1 MASTGDERVKFYQN
15 VQVEIAA
22 NVGWVTLNRPE
33 KRNAIS
39 PALSADML
47 QVLQDMKNDPEVRV
61 IVLTGAGTSFCA
73 GMDLHYFG
81 ELTDR
86 PTELADASADARA
99 WMWEGIT
106 RLPKPVIA
114 MVNGYCFGGGFVPLI
129 ASDIA
134 VAGSEALFGL
144 SEINWGH
151 FLGGAVSKVVV
162 DTIGRRKATYFAFTG
177 ETINADDARELG
189 LVTLAVPQAQLKQ
202 KVSEIAQSLVGKSE
216 IALQATKEALRVTPS
231 MTVDQ
236 CYEYASAKNDQLR
249 IRDKNGLRNRAREE
263 FVKGKSYRPGT
274 ESVRL

>member
-1 MASTGDERVKFYQN
+1 MTLTDDHRKSYEN
-15 VQVEIAA
+15 VEVDVVA
-22 NVGWVTLNRPE
+22 NVAWVTLNRPS

-47 QVLQDMKNDPEVRV
+47 QVLRDLKDEAEVRV
-61 IVLTGAGTSFCA
+61 IVLTGAGRSFCA
-73 GMDLHYFG
+73 GMDLDFFG
-81 ELTDR
+81 QLADK
-86 PTELADASADARA
+86 PIELANASADARG

-106 RLPKPVIA
+106 RSPKPIIS

-151 FLGGAVSKVVV
+151 FLGGAVSKLAV
-162 DTIGRRKATYFAFTG
+162 DTMGRRKAAYFAYTG
-177 ETINADDARELG
+177 ETINAKQACELG
-189 LVTLAVPQAQLKQ
+189 LVTLAVPQEQLKQ
-202 KVSEIAQSLVGKSE
+202 RVSEIAQTLVSKSA
-216 IALQATKEALRVTPS
+216 IALQATKEALRVTPG

-249 IRDKNGLRNRAREE
+249 IRDKAGVRKKARED
-263 FVKGKSYRPGT
+263 FVNSKTFRPGT
-274 ESVRL
+274 ESVPL

>member
-1 MASTGDERVKFYQN
+1 VTLTDDHRKSYEN
-15 VQVEIAA
+15 VEVDVVA
-22 NVGWVTLNRPE
+22 NVAWVTLNRPS

-47 QVLQDMKNDPEVRV
+47 QVLRDLKDEAEVRV
-61 IVLTGAGTSFCA
+61 IVLTGAGRSFCA
-73 GMDLHYFG
+73 GMDLDFFG
-81 ELTDR
+81 QLADK
-86 PTELADASADARA
+86 PIELANASADARG

-106 RLPKPVIA
+106 RSPKPIIS

-151 FLGGAVSKVVV
+151 FLGGAVSKLAV
-162 DTIGRRKATYFAFTG
+162 DTMGRRKAAYFAYTG
-177 ETINADDARELG
+177 ETIDAKQACELG
-189 LVTLAVPQAQLKQ
+189 LVTLAVPQEQLKQ
-202 KVSEIAQSLVGKSE
+202 RVSEIAQTLVSKSA
-216 IALQATKEALRVTPS
+216 IALQATKEALRVTPG

-249 IRDKNGLRNRAREE
+249 IRDKAGVRNKARED
-263 FVKGKSYRPGT
+263 FVNSKTFRPGT
-274 ESVRL
+274 ESVPL

>member
-1 MASTGDERVKFYQN
+1 VTLTDDHRKSYEN
-15 VQVEIAA
+15 VEVDVVA
-22 NVGWVTLNRPE
+22 NVAWVTLNRPS

-47 QVLQDMKNDPEVRV
+47 QVLRDLKDEAEVRV
-61 IVLTGAGTSFCA
+61 IVLTGAGRSFCA
-73 GMDLHYFG
+73 GMDLDFFG
-81 ELTDR
+81 QLADK
-86 PTELADASADARA
+86 PIELANASADARG

-106 RLPKPVIA
+106 RSPKPIIS

-151 FLGGAVSKVVV
+151 FLGGAVSKLAV
-162 DTIGRRKATYFAFTG
+162 DTMGRRKAAYFAYTG
-177 ETINADDARELG
+177 ETINAKQACELG
-189 LVTLAVPQAQLKQ
+189 LVTLAVPQEQLKQ
-202 KVSEIAQSLVGKSE
+202 RVSEIAQTLVSKSA
-216 IALQATKEALRVTPS
+216 IALQATKEALRVTPG

-249 IRDKNGLRNRAREE
+249 IRDKAGVRKKARED
-263 FVKGKSYRPGT
+263 FVNSKTFRPGT
-274 ESVRL
+274 ESVPL